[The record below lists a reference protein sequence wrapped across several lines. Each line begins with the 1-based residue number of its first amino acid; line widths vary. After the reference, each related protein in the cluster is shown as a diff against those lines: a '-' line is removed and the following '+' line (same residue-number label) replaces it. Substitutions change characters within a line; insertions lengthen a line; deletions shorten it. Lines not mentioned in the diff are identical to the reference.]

1 MGNIS
6 EKGVTAMLTQRQ
18 LEILLELCE
27 NPGKHMT
34 AAFFAQKQQ
43 VSLRTVQ
50 SDMRAIKNNM
60 EQYPCVEYQSMA
72 TKGSRIVVR
81 NESEFAALKES
92 FYQQLGN
99 TTVNYQGERVNQLL
113 LLLLNQKR
121 PISYYDIENTVFVSH
136 NTLLN
141 DLKLLDGVLKK
152 YRMELLRGSNKIAI
166 DGSEINKRLCI
177 SEENLLMADASSAE
191 KSKESDQAMRRI
203 QDILVETFVSF
214 QHNISEV
221 ELSNMIL
228 LLYVALQRMKD
239 AFFIAPDDINA
250 ARDLK
255 PERELS
261 EEIMRR
267 IGDAFYI
274 RIPSA
279 EIDFLALYMKGRD
292 NADSASVISEEVDDL
307 VLDGLRE
314 VRSAFGID
322 LTNDVNLRIALS
334 LHCTQLIVRI
344 QYDMQIK
351 SHIVDYI
358 RKTFP
363 QGFDIATY
371 FASFLQ
377 KKFRKEIRDEE
388 IAFIAIHMYK
398 GLSDAHSKTGTRKI
412 LVISSLRRSEN
423 LLIRQTLNRWFA
435 DQIAELFF
443 LPPSLMDESY
453 LDKYDIF
460 LTTEKG
466 KYYDMGLAFY
476 VSPFP
481 SQHDYLNLKL
491 AMDGF
496 ASIDDI
502 LQIFHRDLFEI
513 FRRETNHDEILHT
526 LCAKSSKFYDLDGL
540 QDAVLERENMRS
552 TFFGNA
558 IAAPHPMFAVS
569 SDTFI
574 TVCVSP
580 QPVEW
585 DQDGNKVNLIMLVCI
600 GKNNQKAFQIWNYL
614 SYLFADRSFASRL
627 LADPSYEHFL
637 RLLKDALSK
646 GFEA

>member
-1 MGNIS
+1 
-6 EKGVTAMLTQRQ
+6 MLTQRQ

-27 NPGKHMT
+27 NPGQYMT

-50 SDMRAIKNNM
+50 SDMRAIKKSM
-60 EQYPCVEYQSMA
+60 SEYPCVECQSMA
-72 TKGSRIVVR
+72 TKGSRIAVK
-81 NESEFAALKES
+81 NEAEFAVLKES
-92 FYQQLGN
+92 LYQQFGN
-99 TTVNYQGERVNQLL
+99 VTVNYQGERVNQLL

-121 PISYYDIENTVFVSH
+121 PVSYYDVENAVFVSR

-141 DLKLLDGVLKK
+141 DLKLLESVLEK
-152 YRMELLRGSNKIAI
+152 YRLELLRGSNKVTI

-177 SEENLLMADASSAE
+177 SEENLLMADAASATAG
-191 KSKESDQAMRRI
+191 KESDQAMRRI
-203 QDILVETFVSF
+203 QDILVETFVAF

-228 LLYVALQRMKD
+228 LLYVALRRMKD
-239 AFFIAPDDINA
+239 GFFIDAAELDATGDLQLERRLADEIFKRVNSRFHIHAP
-250 ARDLK
+250 
-255 PERELS
+255 E
-261 EEIMRR
+261 
-267 IGDAFYI
+267 
-274 RIPSA
+274 A
-279 EIDFLALYMKGRD
+279 EIDFLALYLKGRGG
-292 NADSASVISEEVDDL
+292 AASASVISQEVDDL

-314 VRSAFGID
+314 VRAAFGID

-344 QYDMQIK
+344 RYDMQMK

-358 RKTFP
+358 RKNFP

-371 FASFLQ
+371 FAAFLQ
-377 KKFRKEIRDEE
+377 KKFQKEVRDEE
-388 IAFIAIHMYK
+388 IAFIAIHIYK
-398 GLSDAHSKTGTRKI
+398 GLSDAHNSTGTRKI
-412 LVISSLRRSEN
+412 IVISSLRRSEN
-423 LLIRQTLNRWFA
+423 LLIRQSLNRWFS

-443 LPPSLMDESY
+443 LPPSLMDETY

-466 KYYDMGLAFY
+466 KYYNMGLAFY

-502 LQIFHRDLFEI
+502 LQIFHRDLFEV
-513 FRRETNHDEILHT
+513 FRRETNHDEVVHT
-526 LCAKSSKFYDLDGL
+526 LCAKSSKFYALEGL
-540 QDAVLERENMRS
+540 QEAVLERENMRS

-585 DQDGNKVNLIMLVCI
+585 DSDGNKVNVIMLVCI

-614 SYLFADRSFASRL
+614 SYLFADRSFAAQL
-627 LADPSYEHFL
+627 LTDPSYEHFL
-637 RLLKDALSK
+637 RLLKDALAK

>member
-1 MGNIS
+1 
-6 EKGVTAMLTQRQ
+6 MLTQRQ

-27 NPGKHMT
+27 NPGQYMT

-50 SDMRAIKNNM
+50 SDMRAIKKSM
-60 EQYPCVEYQSMA
+60 SEYPCVEYQSMA
-72 TKGSRIVVR
+72 TKGSRIAVK
-81 NESEFAALKES
+81 NETEFAALKES
-92 FYQQLGN
+92 LYQQFGN
-99 TTVNYQGERVNQLL
+99 VTVNYQGERVNQLL

-121 PISYYDIENTVFVSH
+121 PVSYYDVENAVFVSR

-141 DLKLLDGVLKK
+141 DLKLLESVLEK
-152 YRMELLRGSNKIAI
+152 YRLELLRGSNKVTI
-166 DGSEINKRLCI
+166 DGSEINKRLCV
-177 SEENLLMADASSAE
+177 SEENLLMADAASATDG
-191 KSKESDQAMRRI
+191 KESDQSMRRI
-203 QDILVETFVSF
+203 QDILVETFVAF

-228 LLYVALQRMKD
+228 LLYVALRRMKD
-239 AFFIAPDDINA
+239 GFFIDAAELDATGDLQLERRLADEIFKRVSARFHIDAP
-250 ARDLK
+250 
-255 PERELS
+255 E
-261 EEIMRR
+261 
-267 IGDAFYI
+267 
-274 RIPSA
+274 A
-279 EIDFLALYMKGRD
+279 EIDFLALYLKGRGG
-292 NADSASVISEEVDDL
+292 AASASVISQEVDDL

-314 VRSAFGID
+314 VRAAFGID

-344 QYDMQIK
+344 RYDMQMK

-358 RKTFP
+358 RKNFP

-371 FASFLQ
+371 FAAFLQ
-377 KKFRKEIRDEE
+377 KKFQKEVRDEE
-388 IAFIAIHMYK
+388 IAFIAIHIYK
-398 GLSDAHSKTGTRKI
+398 GLSDAHNSTGTRKI

-423 LLIRQTLNRWFA
+423 LLIRQSLNRWFS

-502 LQIFHRDLFEI
+502 LQIFHRDLFEV
-513 FRRETNHDEILHT
+513 FRRETNHDEVVHT
-526 LCAKSSKFYDLDGL
+526 LCSKSSKFYGLEGL
-540 QDAVLERENMRS
+540 QEAVLERENMRS

-585 DQDGNKVNLIMLVCI
+585 DSEGNKVNVIMLVCI

-614 SYLFADRSFASRL
+614 SYLFADRSFAAQL
-627 LADPSYEHFL
+627 LTDPSYEHFL
-637 RLLKDALSK
+637 RLLKDALAK

>member
-1 MGNIS
+1 
-6 EKGVTAMLTQRQ
+6 MLTQRQ

-27 NPGKHMT
+27 NPGQYMT

-50 SDMRAIKNNM
+50 SDMRAIKKSMN
-60 EQYPCVEYQSMA
+60 EYSCVEYQSMA
-72 TKGSRIVVR
+72 TKGSRIVVK
-81 NESEFAALKES
+81 NEAEFAALKDNL
-92 FYQQLGN
+92 YQQFGN
-99 TTVNYQGERVNQLL
+99 VTVNYQGERVNQLL

-121 PISYYDIENTVFVSH
+121 PISYYDVENTVFISR
-136 NTLLN
+136 NTLLS
-141 DLKLLDGVLKK
+141 DLKLLEAVLEK
-152 YRMELLRGSNKIAI
+152 YRLELLRGSNKITI
-166 DGSEINKRLCI
+166 DGSEINKRQCI
-177 SEENLLMADASSAE
+177 SEENLLIANASPATDG
-191 KSKESDQAMRRI
+191 KESDQTVRRI
-203 QDILVETFVSF
+203 QDILVETFVAF

-228 LLYVALQRMKD
+228 LLYVALQRMRD
-239 AFFIAPDDINA
+239 GFFIDAAELEATGDLQSERKLAGEIFKRVNSRFHIHAPE
-250 ARDLK
+250 
-255 PERELS
+255 P
-261 EEIMRR
+261 
-267 IGDAFYI
+267 
-274 RIPSA
+274 
-279 EIDFLALYMKGRD
+279 EIDFLALYLKGRGG
-292 NADSASVISEEVDDL
+292 AASASVISQEVDDL

-314 VRSAFGID
+314 VRAAFGID

-344 QYDMQIK
+344 RYDMQMK

-358 RKTFP
+358 RKNFP

-371 FASFLQ
+371 FAAFLQ
-377 KKFRKEIRDEE
+377 KKFQKEVRDEE
-388 IAFIAIHMYK
+388 IAFIAIHIYK
-398 GLSDAHSKTGTRKI
+398 GLSDAHNSAGTRKV

-423 LLIRQTLNRWFA
+423 LLIRQTLTRWFA

-443 LPPSLMDESY
+443 LPPSLMDETY

-502 LQIFHRDLFEI
+502 LQIFHRDLFEV
-513 FRRETNHDEILHT
+513 FRRETNHDEVVHT
-526 LCAKSSKFYDLDGL
+526 LCAKSSKFYGLEGL
-540 QDAVLERENMRS
+540 QEAVLERENMRS

-580 QPVEW
+580 QPVDW
-585 DQDGNKVNLIMLVCI
+585 DLEGNKVNLIMLVCI

-614 SYLFADRSFASRL
+614 SHLFADRSFAAQL
-627 LADPSYEHFL
+627 LTNPTYEHFL
-637 RLLKDALSK
+637 RLLKDALAK

>member
-1 MGNIS
+1 
-6 EKGVTAMLTQRQ
+6 MLTQRQ

-27 NPGKHMT
+27 NPGQYMT

-50 SDMRAIKNNM
+50 SDMRTIKKSMN
-60 EQYPCVEYQSMA
+60 EYPCVEYQSMA
-72 TKGSRIVVR
+72 TKGSRIAVR
-81 NESEFAALKES
+81 DEVEFAALKES
-92 FYQQLGN
+92 LYQQFGN
-99 TTVNYQGERVNQLL
+99 VTVNYQGERVNQLL
-113 LLLLNQKR
+113 LLLLNRKR
-121 PISYYDIENTVFVSH
+121 PVSYYDVETAVFVSR

-141 DLKLLDGVLKK
+141 DLKLLESVLEK
-152 YRMELLRGSNKIAI
+152 YRLELLRGSNKVTI

-177 SEENLLMADASSAE
+177 SEENLLMANADSATDG
-191 KSKESDQAMRRI
+191 KESDLSMRRI

-228 LLYVALQRMKD
+228 LLYVAIQRMKD
-239 AFFIAPDDINA
+239 GFFIDAG
-250 ARDLK
+250 DLDATGDLQS
-255 PERELS
+255 ERELS
-261 EEIMRR
+261 EAIFQR
-267 IGDAFYI
+267 IADGFHI
-274 RIPSA
+274 RVPEA
-279 EIDFLALYMKGRD
+279 EVDFLALYLKGRG
-292 NADSASVISEEVDDL
+292 SAASTSVISQEVDDL

-314 VRSAFGID
+314 VRAAFGID

-344 QYDMQIK
+344 QYDMQMN

-371 FASFLQ
+371 FAAFLQ

-398 GLSDAHSKTGTRKI
+398 GLSDAHNSTGTRKV

-423 LLIRQTLNRWFA
+423 LLIRQTLTRWFS

-502 LQIFHRDLFEI
+502 LQIFHRDLFEV
-513 FRRETNHDEILHT
+513 FRRETNHDEVVHT
-526 LCAKSSKFYDLDGL
+526 LCAKSSKFYGLEGL

-580 QPVEW
+580 QPVDW
-585 DQDGNKVNLIMLVCI
+585 DSEGNKVNLIMLVCI

-614 SYLFADRSFASRL
+614 SYLFADRSFAAQL
-627 LADPSYEHFL
+627 LTDPSYEHFL
-637 RLLKDALSK
+637 RLLKDALAK